1 MSGKYEKVPSSDA
14 TPVATYGV
22 AETEPKSRRA
32 GGGRSKKCRYAIIGA
47 AAVLSVLCA
56 CIAVSFF
63 AEGIRLRNE
72 QKKGDVTVDNTW
84 AGEEDEGE
92 PGANAEESGVAPTAA
107 GSTEST
113 KRNDWVPGSPYIFR
127 DNEHPGLV
135 IKKAADWTTKTMT
148 VSSSSTSS
156 SSSTTSTPPAER
168 ACVDSGTW
176 VSKNNAGRDC
186 VFVSKNPEVRC
197 EKMGADGTLAG
208 ESCIASCT
216 DCTTDSS
223 SSTSSSTSSPAPI
236 ADAVETTAPAK
247 ATEDAAARIET
258 TAPAKATTVQDLQ
271 APEIFEVKF
280 STTARVAEGSG
291 DFVIEVTRAWAP
303 IGADRFYQ
311 LVQDGF
317 YDNAPF
323 YRVVEGFVAQFG
335 LAADPAMTEKWSETI
350 ADDRVEQ
357 SNVMGTI
364 TYATAG
370 AGTRTTQVFVNTAN
384 NAALDNQ
391 GFAPFGRVTEG
402 FDVFQNLQNPTPNN
416 SGGLS
421 QKELTQKGN
430 SWLEEQ
436 SIDVDYIVTA
446 SLVPSE

>member
-14 TPVATYGV
+14 TAVATYGV
-22 AETEPKSRRA
+22 AETEPKSRQA

-72 QKKGDVTVDNTW
+72 QKKSDVTVDNTW
-84 AGEEDEGE
+84 AGE
-92 PGANAEESGVAPTAA
+92 EESGVAPTAA

-113 KRNDWVPGSPYIFR
+113 RRNDWVPGSPYIFR
-127 DNEHPGLV
+127 ENENPGLV
-135 IKKAADWTTKTMT
+135 IKKASDWTTKTMT

-156 SSSTTSTPPAER
+156 SSSTTSTPAAER

-176 VSKNNAGRDC
+176 VSKNNAGRNC

-197 EKMGADGTLAG
+197 EKMGADGTRAG

-216 DCTTDSS
+216 DCTTDSL

-247 ATEDAAARIET
+247 AATDDATARTEIADAVET
-258 TAPAKATTVQDLQ
+258 TSPAKATTVQDLQ

-357 SNVMGTI
+357 SNLKGTI

-370 AGTRTTQVFVNTAN
+370 AGTRTTQVFVNMVD
-384 NAALDNQ
+384 NADLDTQ

-421 QKELTQKGN
+421 QGELTQKGN
-430 SWLEEQ
+430 SWLEEE

-446 SLVPSE
+446 SLVLSE